1 MDRHIVAGRACDHRG
16 MELDDLY
23 GLAPDEFVPERGA
36 LAKALR
42 AAGRR
47 DEAAAVAQLR
57 KPSAAAWA
65 VNQLVRSAGDGVD
78 ELFAAGDAV
87 REAQADVLA
96 GRGDARELRDAGG
109 RERAAVESLVD
120 AARGMLS
127 DASAATLER
136 VADTLHAAALDESA
150 RAAVRE
156 GRLERELRHAGL
168 GLGEG
173 ADVFT
178 AAPAPARAKAKA
190 AKAKAKAEKA
200 KAEKAKPQA
209 EARAP
214 AAPKRDAAAERK
226 AAKELAAAEAA
237 ARKQARVALAK
248 AAKAEERAGHALR
261 AARERRE
268 RAAQALADADA
279 ALAEAQAKA
288 AATADEHRRLRAQ
301 HDGA

>member
-42 AAGRR
+42 AEGRR

-173 ADVFT
+173 ADVFA

-190 AKAKAKAEKA
+190 AKAKAKAKA
-200 KAEKAKPQA
+200 AKAKPKA

-261 AARERRE
+261 AAQERRE